1 MGSWEYLHTRDGSPK
16 AGQPGNPQILRQI
29 SACSD
34 SALPLL
40 SKTKMKGVF
49 NRPAL
54 ILALAAVSSSLTTS
68 GHAQVYFSVR
78 GLLAEQFRESEI
90 VDFKRV
96 KLSARLREQVEQ
108 QLGGKLDRGEYIF
121 YVARSGNDIDGYAL
135 FDREIGQHEYID
147 FATFFDCDGKV
158 TRVEVVAYRE
168 PYGDGIRS
176 RRFRKQFVGKAAD
189 SGFKPGHDIDVI
201 SGATL
206 SARAMAKAVKRAT
219 LLLRDA
225 VLTSS

>member
-1 MGSWEYLHTRDGSPK
+1 
-16 AGQPGNPQILRQI
+16 
-29 SACSD
+29 
-34 SALPLL
+34 
-40 SKTKMKGVF
+40 MKGVF
-49 NRPAL
+49 NKAAL
-54 ILALAAVSSSLTTS
+54 MLVLTVLCSGLAAS

-78 GLLAEQFRESEI
+78 GLLTEQFHQSEV
-90 VDFKRV
+90 VDFQRIR
-96 KLSARLREQVEQ
+96 LSAERRAE
-108 QLGGKLDRGEYIF
+108 LGHKLGQKLERAEYIF
-121 YVARSGNDIDGYAL
+121 YIAHSGEQVDGYAL

-147 FATFFDCDGKV
+147 FATFFDDEGRV

-176 RRFRKQFVGKAAD
+176 QRFRKQFVGKEAA

-206 SARAMAKAVKRAT
+206 SARAMAKAVRRAT
-219 LLLRDA
+219 MLLHDT

>member
-1 MGSWEYLHTRDGSPK
+1 
-16 AGQPGNPQILRQI
+16 
-29 SACSD
+29 
-34 SALPLL
+34 
-40 SKTKMKGVF
+40 MKGVF

-54 ILALAAVSSSLTTS
+54 MLALAAVSSSLAAS
-68 GHAQVYFSVR
+68 GHAQVYYSVR
-78 GLLAEQFRESEI
+78 GLLAEQFQQSEI
-90 VDFKRV
+90 VDFQRIQ
-96 KLSARLREQVEQ
+96 LSKDRRKDIER
-108 QLGGKLDRGEYIF
+108 QLGQKLDKEEYIF
-121 YVARSGNDIDGYAL
+121 YVAHSADHVDGYAL

-147 FATFFDCDGKV
+147 FATFFDCDGRV

-176 RRFRKQFVGKAAD
+176 KRFRKQFVGKAAD
-189 SGFKPGHDIDVI
+189 SGFRPGHDIDVI

-219 LLLRDA
+219 LLLHDA

>member
-1 MGSWEYLHTRDGSPK
+1 
-16 AGQPGNPQILRQI
+16 
-29 SACSD
+29 
-34 SALPLL
+34 
-40 SKTKMKGVF
+40 MKGVF
-49 NRPAL
+49 NR
-54 ILALAAVSSSLTTS
+54 AAVLLAVTALGSGVAAS

-78 GLLAEQFRESEI
+78 GLLAEQFGQSEL
-90 VDFKRV
+90 VDFQRI
-96 KLSARLREQVEQ
+96 KLSAELRA
-108 QLGGKLDRGEYIF
+108 QLGQKLGQRLEKGEYIF
-121 YVARSGNDIDGYAL
+121 YVAHSGERVDGYAL

-147 FATFFDCDGKV
+147 LVTFFDGAGRV

-176 RRFRKQFVGKAAD
+176 KRFRKQFVGKEAA

-206 SARAMAKAVKRAT
+206 SVRAMAKAVKRAS
-219 LLLRDA
+219 LLLHDT